1 MAGRRFYGQAAMVFQ
16 LDFQIKI
23 QFAGNVRAFQSL
35 VQAGAN
41 RFVTDRDK
49 LGVLHC
55 AASHGHSQIVQTM
68 LELGHHWVVNAKV

>member
-1 MAGRRFYGQAAMVFQ
+1 MGRQRWFFDGIFEKAN
-16 LDFQIKI
+16 LI
-23 QFAGNVRAFQSL
+23 FAGNLRAFQSL

-55 AASHGHSQIVQTM
+55 AASHGHSQIVQAM
-68 LELGHHWVVNAKV
+68 LELGHHWVVNAKVFLL